1 MCVES
6 FINLIQIVKEDYQEK
21 QAQSGHTQP
30 IDFESDK
37 ITLDIPMTGVS
48 SEGWKINPLFP
59 PVVSYKDKS
68 RIFCQIN
75 VPYSPNPKGKLII

>member
-1 MCVES
+1 MPSHRALNFWGELHVVC
-6 FINLIQIVKEDYQEK
+6 QITKFYCYLFQSVKEDYQEK

-30 IDFESDK
+30 IEFQSDK

-59 PVVSYKDKS
+59 PVVS
-68 RIFCQIN
+68 FT
-75 VPYSPNPKGKLII
+75 